1 MTSRH
6 FRSLGY
12 MRALAVWGVQWAL
25 EKYHPHLFPAGMESV
40 ARGKGG
46 LNMVSVVNGKG
57 EQLESVVNGKGEQ
70 LESVVNGK
78 GGLNM
83 ESGVN
88 GKGEQ
93 LESVANGED
102 GLLGHDLKPE
112 DHNGAGDHRSG
123 ATAGAETLKGSPG
136 AGNVGVANDE
146 AGKEE
151 DQTSGQ
157 GKEVNTGDVNLEL
170 ETNGNHIAESGSV
183 VASS

>member
-70 LESVVNGK
+70 LESV
-78 GGLNM
+78 
-83 ESGVN
+83 
-88 GKGEQ
+88 
-93 LESVANGED
+93 ANGED

-123 ATAGAETLKGSPG
+123 ATAGAETFKGSPG

-183 VASS
+183 EASS